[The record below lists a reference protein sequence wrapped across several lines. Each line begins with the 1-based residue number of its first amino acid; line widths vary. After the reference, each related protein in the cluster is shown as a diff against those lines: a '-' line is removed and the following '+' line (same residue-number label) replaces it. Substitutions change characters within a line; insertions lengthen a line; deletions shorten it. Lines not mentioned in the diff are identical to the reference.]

1 MEQELL
7 TKVWRMQGLL
17 STPTPGLLILAD
29 GHISFVTADGEM
41 FSVPVSDIKDVKWP
55 FIQFG
60 LGFNSTVNGTQY
72 KFTFM
77 KPNGAADI
85 DSSALDGLTAF
96 SRIGRG
102 IDAIATLSK
111 WGSNKQAAKQ
121 WKALFET
128 AG

>member
-1 MEQELL
+1 MEQELV
-7 TKVWRMQGLL
+7 TKVWQMGGLL
-17 STPTPGLLILAD
+17 STPIPGLLILSD
-29 GHISFVTADGEM
+29 GHISFVTAEGEQ
-41 FSVPVSDIKDVKWP
+41 FGVPVAELKDVKWP
-55 FIQFG
+55 FLQFG
-60 LGFNSTVNGTQY
+60 LGFNTTVNNKQY

-85 DSSALDGLTAF
+85 DSSAIDGLTAF

-121 WKALFET
+121 WKAVLE
-128 AG
+128 G

>member
-77 KPNGAADI
+77 KPNGAAELNN
-85 DSSALDGLTAF
+85 SSVSQLANITQ
-96 SRIGRG
+96 IGRG